1 MAEEIGDGT
10 LGTPIPG
17 DGAGPS
23 RPSRRPNAT
32 ILRTLTFTQNV
43 SAAVFSVF
51 IPMHLASPIAAAFGG
66 IGAADQVLVCRISLT
81 AVRPHTNT
89 RSSLHENTTSQ
100 LNLWQSTLRSVYTSP
115 HHSQSDYI
123 QHTTLVAHL
132 PKPFIYHQ
140 ATSSF
145 PS

>member
-66 IGAADQVLVCRISLT
+66 IEAADQVLVCLFQSL
-81 AVRPHTNT
+81 
-89 RSSLHENTTSQ
+89 
-100 LNLWQSTLRSVYTSP
+100 QSFEIHILMLAAYCTG
-115 HHSQSDYI
+115 I
-123 QHTTLVAHL
+123 L
-132 PKPFIYHQ
+132 PPN
-140 ATSSF
+140 
-145 PS
+145 